1 MFDGQYRA
9 MLACP
14 AVYTMKALWP
24 SIAHDFF
31 EFHFMSVLGE
41 I

>member
-1 MFDGQYRA
+1 MFDGQCKGSVT
-9 MLACP
+9 CP
-14 AVYTMKALWP
+14 AVYTMKTLWP

-31 EFHFMSVLGE
+31 EFHYMSVLGE